1 MSYLIGAVLALSIGW
16 FATLAGFD
24 RERGFYPV
32 VTIIIASYYVLFAVM
47 GAAPSILVIE
57 TVIGL
62 AFAALAL
69 WGFKRNLRVVVVAL
83 AAHGIF
89 DALHGHTIPNPG
101 VPSWWPQFC
110 LAYDV
115 AAAVYLAIVLARGR
129 VAALAVQGSPHS
141 GAEGPSR

>member
-1 MSYLIGAVLALSIGW
+1 MSYLIGAVLALSVGW
-16 FATLAGFD
+16 LATLAGLD

-32 VTIIIASYYVLFAVM
+32 VTIVIASYYVLFAVM
-47 GAAPSILVIE
+47 GAAPSILMIE
-57 TVIGL
+57 AVIGL

-69 WGFKRNLRVVVVAL
+69 WGFRKNLRLVVVAL

-89 DALHGHTIPNPG
+89 DALHGHIIPNPG

-115 AAAVYLAIVLARGR
+115 VAAACLATVLARGK
-129 VAALAVQGSPHS
+129 VAALDTSLGQQ
-141 GAEGPSR
+141 R